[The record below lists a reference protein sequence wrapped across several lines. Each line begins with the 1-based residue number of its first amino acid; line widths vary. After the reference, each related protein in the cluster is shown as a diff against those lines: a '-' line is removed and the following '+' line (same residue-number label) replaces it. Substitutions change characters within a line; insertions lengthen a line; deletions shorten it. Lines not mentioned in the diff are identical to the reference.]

1 MYICVYGVHCVV
13 YIYICM
19 YARFLHSITYLIL
32 VHSTASPLNNPI
44 PHSLST
50 ITTLT
55 TLLLNHNHNRSFSK
69 DTGTRGITDSLP
81 TMVIA
86 LMVSSHLTLICP
98 PVPSLSQAPPPLY
111 SHFLRART
119 HIPPR
124 TGSSTL
130 TAEGSA
136 VEWVGS
142 KGSEEEGSDR
152 CMRPL

>member
-1 MYICVYGVHCVV
+1 MEDKAKTEAQKRADPAMLIMIVVISLSLIMVLSPAPDGLSGAGQKVIGIAIIAIGLWGTEVLPVGVT
-13 YIYICM
+13 
-19 YARFLHSITYLIL
+19 AIL
-32 VHSTASPLNNPI
+32 V
-44 PHSLST
+44 
-50 ITTLT
+50 
-55 TLLLNHNHNRSFSK
+55 
-69 DTGTRGITDSLP
+69 
-81 TMVIA
+81 VIA

-124 TGSSTL
+124 TGSLTL